1 MVNISPLTIK
11 GFCMSETNK
20 SGDVD
25 LRSVRESRGVTLEA
39 MSRMTKIRRVFLEGI
54 ETGDFHVLPERI
66 YGEAFI
72 KSYAAQVGVDPG
84 PIIAR
89 YRKFLKMPEPEQ
101 VQKKPDKAANKALEG
116 KKEAKPEKPVPA
128 VVDAGPRPAE
138 KPQSVT
144 GSRSLPR
151 KRFSRMAVS
160 LVLSAAVICGGFL
173 YFLLSDE
180 PPRPEQVA
188 LKERQAAPAPSGL
201 AKTDQPAAGS
211 QQTEGSPAPGTAPA
225 SAPAQPAEVKPAA
238 SQSNKLVIQ
247 ASELTWISIT
257 EDENQSYQIMLRPGD
272 NLERVA
278 GRFVIDIGNA
288 GGISLNLNGE
298 DLGVPGQRGQVVHLI
313 LPREKPPE

>member
-101 VQKKPDKAANKALEG
+101 VQKKADKAAEG

>member
-1 MVNISPLTIK
+1 
-11 GFCMSETNK
+11 MSETNK
-20 SGDVD
+20 TGDVD
-25 LRSVRESRGVTLEA
+25 LRSVRESRGVTLETI
-39 MSRMTKIRRVFLEGI
+39 SRMTKIRRVFLEGI
-54 ETGDFHVLPERI
+54 ETGDFQVLPERI
-66 YGEAFI
+66 YSEAFI
-72 KSYAAQVGVDPG
+72 KLYAAQVGVDPG

-89 YRKFLKMPEPEQ
+89 YRKFLKAPEPEQ
-101 VQKKPDKAANKALEG
+101 VLKKTDKAKEE
-116 KKEAKPEKPVPA
+116 KKEAKPEKPAPA
-128 VVDAGPRPAE
+128 VVDAGPRPQE
-138 KPQSVT
+138 KPQSVA
-144 GSRSLPR
+144 GPRGLPR

-180 PPRPEQVA
+180 SPNPDHVA
-188 LKERQAAPAPSGL
+188 LKERPAAPAPSG
-201 AKTDQPAAGS
+201 AVKADQPTAGP
-211 QQTEGSPAPGTAPA
+211 QQTEVSPAPGAAPA

-288 GGISLNLNGE
+288 GGIALRLNGE